1 MSLKDRPN
9 RNATEQK
16 EVTMKRI
23 LIVDDHPLFRE
34 ALQNAIESVMPRVE
48 IHQAE
53 NIDSALQ
60 VLKTVGRFKLALLD
74 LFMPDTNGF
83 EGLLTLRKQFP
94 KLPVMIVTGQ
104 EDCRLIKEAVNYGAS
119 GFIAKTANGEEISQA
134 ISEALAG
141 NIYIPTDYS
150 SDQIDQKTKE
160 REDLARRLF
169 SLTRQQLIVLRMLR
183 EGKLNKQIAYELGV
197 GETTVKAHV
206 SEILRKMN
214 VVSRTQAVIEASKI
228 DFDTI
233 LNQATSIPV
242 AD

>member
-1 MSLKDRPN
+1 MYRTPWGN
-9 RNATEQK
+9 Y
-16 EVTMKRI
+16 MKRI
-23 LIVDDHPLFRE
+23 LIIDDHPLFRE
-34 ALQNAIESVMPRVE
+34 ALHNAIKSIMQRVE
-48 IHQAE
+48 IHEAE
-53 NIDSALQ
+53 TIDDSVQILKNI
-60 VLKTVGRFKLALLD
+60 GRFKLALLD
-74 LFMPDTNGF
+74 LYMPDTNGF
-83 EGLLTLRKQFP
+83 DGLLTLRKQFP

-104 EDCRLIKEAVNYGAS
+104 EDSRLVKEAVNYGAS
-119 GFIAKTANGEEISQA
+119 GFIAKTASGEEIAHA
-134 ISEALAG
+134 ISEVLAG
-141 NIYIPTDYS
+141 NIYIPDDFS
-150 SDQIDQKTKE
+150 NENLDEADKE

-228 DFDTI
+228 DFDMI
-233 LNQATSIPV
+233 LNQATNSSP

>member
-1 MSLKDRPN
+1 
-9 RNATEQK
+9 
-16 EVTMKRI
+16 MKRI

-34 ALQNAIESVMPRVE
+34 ALHTAIKGAMPRVE
-48 IHQAE
+48 IHEAE
-53 NIDSALQ
+53 NIDAALMT
-60 VLKTVGRFKLALLD
+60 LKNVGRFKLALLD

-83 EGLLTLRKQFP
+83 DGLLTLRKQFP

-104 EDCRLIKEAVNYGAS
+104 EDRRLIKEAVNYGAS
-119 GFIAKTANGEEISQA
+119 GFIAKTASGEEISQA
-134 ISEALAG
+134 ISEVLAG
-141 NIYIPTDYS
+141 NIYIPEDYNTDQLDEVS
-150 SDQIDQKTKE
+150 QE

-233 LNQATSIPV
+233 LSQATSSSPCPPE
-242 AD
+242 

>member
-1 MSLKDRPN
+1 
-9 RNATEQK
+9 
-16 EVTMKRI
+16 MKRI

-34 ALQNAIESVMPRVE
+34 ALHNAIESVMPRVE
-48 IHQAE
+48 IHEAE
-53 NIDSALQ
+53 TIDEGIQ
-60 VLKTVGRFKLALLD
+60 ILKTVGRFKLALLD
-74 LFMPDTNGF
+74 LYMPDTNGF
-83 EGLLTLRKQFP
+83 DGLLTFRKQFP

-104 EDCRLIKEAVNYGAS
+104 EDHRLVKEAVNYGAS
-119 GFIAKTANGEEISQA
+119 GFIAKTASGDEISNA
-134 ISEALAG
+134 ISEVLAG
-141 NIYIPTDYS
+141 NVYIPEDYNNGTVDNS
-150 SDQIDQKTKE
+150 AQE

-233 LNQATSIPV
+233 LSQATGN
-242 AD
+242 AE

>member
-1 MSLKDRPN
+1 
-9 RNATEQK
+9 
-16 EVTMKRI
+16 MKRI

-34 ALQNAIESVMPRVE
+34 ALSNSIQSVMPRVE
-48 IHQAE
+48 IHEAATIDQSIQILK
-53 NIDSALQ
+53 NI
-60 VLKTVGRFKLALLD
+60 GRFKLALLD

-83 EGLLTLRKQFP
+83 DGLLTLRKQFP

-104 EDCRLIKEAVNYGAS
+104 EDRRLVKEAVNYGAS
-119 GFIAKTANGEEISQA
+119 GFIPKTASGEEIAHA
-134 ISEALAG
+134 ISEVLAG
-141 NIYIPTDYS
+141 NIYIPDDFNTDGLDEPS
-150 SDQIDQKTKE
+150 QE

-233 LNQATSIPV
+233 LNQATTTSSSE
-242 AD
+242 

>member
-1 MSLKDRPN
+1 
-9 RNATEQK
+9 
-16 EVTMKRI
+16 MKRI

-34 ALQNAIESVMPRVE
+34 ALHNAIESVMPRVE
-48 IHQAE
+48 IHEAAT
-53 NIDSALQ
+53 IDDAISI
-60 VLKTVGRFKLALLD
+60 LKTVGRFKMALLD

-83 EGLLTLRKQFP
+83 EGLLTFRKQFP

-104 EDCRLIKEAVNYGAS
+104 EDARLIKEAVNYGAS
-119 GFIAKTANGEEISQA
+119 GFIAKTASGDEISNA
-134 ISEALAG
+134 ISEVLAG
-141 NIYIPTDYS
+141 NVYIPSEYTSGALD
-150 SDQIDQKTKE
+150 TGAEE
-160 REDLARRLF
+160 REELARRLF

-228 DFDTI
+228 DFEAI
-233 LNQATSIPV
+233 LNEATNV
-242 AD
+242 TAAD

>member
-1 MSLKDRPN
+1 
-9 RNATEQK
+9 
-16 EVTMKRI
+16 MKRI

-34 ALQNAIESVMPRVE
+34 ALHNAIESVMPRVE
-48 IHQAE
+48 IHEAE
-53 NIDSALQ
+53 SIEKALQ
-60 VLKTVGRFKLALLD
+60 VLKSVGRFKLVLLD

-83 EGLLTLRKQFP
+83 DGLLTLRKQFP
-94 KLPVMIVTGQ
+94 KLPVMIVTGR
-104 EDCRLIKEAVNYGAS
+104 EDRRLIKEAVNYGAS
-119 GFIAKTANGEEISQA
+119 GFVAKTTSGEEISQA
-134 ISEALAG
+134 ISEVLAG
-141 NIYIPTDYS
+141 NIYIPEDYNIEQG
-150 SDQIDQKTKE
+150 DEKAKE

-183 EGKLNKQIAYELGV
+183 EGKLNKQIAYELSV

-233 LNQATSIPV
+233 LKQASSSVTT
-242 AD
+242 D

>member
-1 MSLKDRPN
+1 
-9 RNATEQK
+9 
-16 EVTMKRI
+16 MKRI

-34 ALQNAIESVMPRVE
+34 ALHNAIQSVMPRVE
-48 IHQAE
+48 IYE
-53 NIDSALQ
+53 SESIDNALQ
-60 VLKTVGRFKLALLD
+60 TLKTVGRFKLALLD

-83 EGLLTLRKQFP
+83 DGLLTLRKQFP

-104 EDCRLIKEAVNYGAS
+104 EDRRLIKEAVNYGAS
-119 GFIAKTANGEEISQA
+119 GFIAKTASGEEISQA
-134 ISEALAG
+134 ISEVLAG
-141 NIYIPTDYS
+141 NVYIPEGYNNEQLDEVS
-150 SDQIDQKTKE
+150 QE
-160 REDLARRLF
+160 REDLSRRLF

-228 DFDTI
+228 DFDAI
-233 LNQATSIPV
+233 LKQATSTSV
-242 AD
+242 QD

>member
-1 MSLKDRPN
+1 
-9 RNATEQK
+9 
-16 EVTMKRI
+16 MKRI

-34 ALQNAIESVMPRVE
+34 ALHNAIQSVMPRVE
-48 IHQAE
+48 IYE
-53 NIDSALQ
+53 SESIDHALQ
-60 VLKTVGRFKLALLD
+60 TLKTVGRFKLALLD

-83 EGLLTLRKQFP
+83 DGLLTLRKQFP

-104 EDCRLIKEAVNYGAS
+104 EDRRLIKEAVNYGAS
-119 GFIAKTANGEEISQA
+119 GFIAKTASGDEISQA
-134 ISEALAG
+134 ISEVLAG
-141 NIYIPTDYS
+141 NVYIPEGYNNEQLDEVS
-150 SDQIDQKTKE
+150 QE
-160 REDLARRLF
+160 REDLSRRLF

-228 DFDTI
+228 DFDAI
-233 LNQATSIPV
+233 LKQATSTSV
-242 AD
+242 QD

>member
-1 MSLKDRPN
+1 
-9 RNATEQK
+9 
-16 EVTMKRI
+16 MKRI
-23 LIVDDHPLFRE
+23 LVVDDHPLFRE
-34 ALQNAIESVMPRVE
+34 ALHNAIESVMPRVE
-48 IHQAE
+48 IFEAE
-53 NIDSALQ
+53 SIDQALQ

-83 EGLLTLRKQFP
+83 DGLLTLRKQFP

-104 EDCRLIKEAVNYGAS
+104 EDQRLIKEAVNYGAS
-119 GFIAKTANGEEISQA
+119 GFIAKTADGDEISQA
-134 ISEALAG
+134 ISEVLAG
-141 NIYIPTDYS
+141 NVYIPPNYNTDQLDEAS
-150 SDQIDQKTKE
+150 RE

-214 VVSRTQAVIEASKI
+214 VVSRTQAVIEANKI

-233 LNQATSIPV
+233 LNQATGSSSSSDLV
-242 AD
+242 

>member
-1 MSLKDRPN
+1 
-9 RNATEQK
+9 
-16 EVTMKRI
+16 MKRI

-34 ALQNAIESVMPRVE
+34 ALHTAVKSAMPRVE
-48 IHQAE
+48 IHEAE
-53 NIDSALQ
+53 SIDAALHILKNI
-60 VLKTVGRFKLALLD
+60 GRFKLALLD

-83 EGLLTLRKQFP
+83 DGLLSLRKQFP

-104 EDCRLIKEAVNYGAS
+104 EDRRLIKEAVNYGAS
-119 GFIAKTANGEEISQA
+119 GFIAKTASGDEISQA
-134 ISEALAG
+134 ISEVLAG
-141 NIYIPTDYS
+141 NIYIPEDYNTDQLDEVS
-150 SDQIDQKTKE
+150 QE

-233 LNQATSIPV
+233 LSQTTGTPCPPE
-242 AD
+242 